1 MNIAEGILLV
11 LTSLSYLAATLVYF
25 AFLLN
30 GRGASTVNRVGAR
43 LLALGASLHAAHICV
58 ASLYLHICPVEGIH
72 FPVSVVAMLMCVV
85 FLALRKR
92 VRADVLGAFV
102 APFALTAL
110 FASRMSGGPSADTG
124 HVRNVLLPLHV
135 FVNVGGLAMFGLA
148 FSAASL
154 YLVQE
159 RLLKRKRVE
168 GLFQRLPPLDALD
181 RAEHRFLL
189 GGFPLLTV
197 GILTGTA
204 WARKVEMGGTADVL
218 RFGFGYAAWILI
230 ASVLVLRAAA
240 GWRGRRAAYGT
251 IAGFGFA
258 MLAMLVYLVR
268 SPAAPPSPVVMS
280 TVITTGTNS
289 QGLEGPLM
297 QPPSAGGI
305 VP

>member
-1 MNIAEGILLV
+1 MNAITEGILFASTALA
-11 LTSLSYLAATLVYF
+11 YLAATLVYF
-25 AFLLN
+25 AFLFM
-30 GRGASTVNRVGAR
+30 GRGADTVNRVGAR

-58 ASLYLHICPVEGIH
+58 ASFYLHICPVEGIH

-110 FASRMSGGPSADTG
+110 FASRLSGGPSADAAG
-124 HVRNVLLPLHV
+124 RVKNVLLPLHV
-135 FVNVGGLAMFGLA
+135 FVNVGGLALFGLA
-148 FSAASL
+148 GSAAVL

-251 IAGFGFA
+251 IAGFGLA
-258 MLAMLVYLVR
+258 MLALLVYLVR
-268 SPAAPPSPVVMS
+268 SPAAASPVTSVDAAS
-280 TVITTGTNS
+280 TSVVSFTGAK
-289 QGLEGPLM
+289 LP
-297 QPPSAGGI
+297 
-305 VP
+305 